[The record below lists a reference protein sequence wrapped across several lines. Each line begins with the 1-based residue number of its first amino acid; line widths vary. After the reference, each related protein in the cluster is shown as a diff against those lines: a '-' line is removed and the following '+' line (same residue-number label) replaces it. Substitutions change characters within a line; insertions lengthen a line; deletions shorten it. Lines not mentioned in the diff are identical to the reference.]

1 VGVMWKNPGGGRLRG
16 VLAKHFAAIPT
27 ALRKLGLLK
36 RPRTGIVRCDLP
48 LRLRTWNVLDICV

>member
-1 VGVMWKNPGGGRLRG
+1 MGVMWKNPGGGRLRG

-36 RPRTGIVRCDLP
+36 RPRTGIVLS
-48 LRLRTWNVLDICV
+48 